1 MDLAQAKDQ
10 IEAWSRRANE
20 GDTEAAA
27 QVLSACLPYW
37 VGSARQ
43 IMAGHTGEDAAD
55 LAQDAITKL
64 LVLWRRGEGP
74 ESNTRAYVTAM
85 MRNAHLDRLRSPR
98 SKVDSLEQ
106 IEDLLGQPALIE
118 PNGADH
124 LELTRETDAVRRAL
138 DTLSSD
144 YRTVLVATVVEGR
157 KPAELVEV
165 LDRPAPAISNLL
177 NRAKHALHRAL
188 LIDHLAQ
195 GQTECA
201 SNAEQLPKRVLLDY
215 EQHAETDG
223 GLEHVRGCEHCRRN
237 WRRFAAIVSALGVLP
252 LLTIAQ
258 LTAGPSPA
266 AADTGDG
273 GGDGE
278 HGGEGSASSA
288 AGSAF
293 AASAGAAGSG
303 SVGVASVATV
313 SASAGFSASAS
324 AGVAAGG
331 SATAASAAVRPMIS
345 ALAST
350 ATLSVSIVLL
360 VIAGLAFLSYSLL
373 AATQQRDFV
382 YEGEIAG
389 VNPHGAAFEVVLDVA
404 EPGGSGEGVGG
415 GLDSITIE
423 FSVSE
428 AEQWSVT
435 EIVLSL
441 SRGTTVAL
449 ASNGL
454 SCEPAGS
461 ALRCVTTEATDVAG
475 PFVFT
480 TESTVPNGQFGLALA
495 AETTDDSFSGA
506 AEGRW

>member
-27 QVLSACLPYW
+27 QLLSACLPYW

-106 IEDLLGQPALIE
+106 IEDLLGQPALIA

-138 DTLSSD
+138 DTLSPD

-188 LIDHLAQ
+188 LIDHLTQ
-195 GQTECA
+195 GRPNCA

-215 EQHAETDG
+215 EQHADTDA
-223 GLEHVRGCEHCRRN
+223 GLEHVKGCEHCRRN

-252 LLTIAQ
+252 LFTIAQ

-266 AADTGDG
+266 ATDTGDG

-303 SVGVASVATV
+303 SVGVASAATV
-313 SASAGFSASAS
+313 GASAGASASAS
-324 AGVAAGG
+324 AGVVAGTT
-331 SATAASAAVRPMIS
+331 TAAVAARPMIS

-389 VNPHGAAFEVVLDVA
+389 ANPHGAAFDVVLDVA

-441 SRGTTVAL
+441 SRGTTVAS

-480 TESTVPNGQFGLALA
+480 TESTVPNGEFALALA
-495 AETTDDSFSGA
+495 AEAADDSFSGA